1 MTRPPDGIRL
11 LEPAVRY
18 ALTAAA
24 EVTPEFL
31 GRPTPCRGWDLRMLL
46 LHACESL
53 DAIHEGIDAGC
64 VSLYPAAR
72 DTDLATQAA
81 DPARAFRD
89 RAGRLL
95 DGCASTGRAQAGRRP
110 DATRI
115 ADRLVTAGAMAGA
128 GALEIAVHGWD
139 ISQACGHG
147 QPIPAGLAAGLLA
160 LAPVLVPGARYPLFA
175 APVSVAPE
183 AGASDQLTAFL
194 GRARVS

>member
-1 MTRPPDGIRL
+1 MTRPPEGIRL

-24 EVTPEFL
+24 GVTPEFL
-31 GRPTPCRGWDLRMLL
+31 SRPTPCRGWDLRMLL
-46 LHACESL
+46 LHAGESL
-53 DAIHEGIDAGC
+53 DAIYEGIDAGC
-64 VSLYPAAR
+64 VSLHPAAC
-72 DTDLATQAA
+72 DADLAAMAA

-89 RAGRLL
+89 RASRLL
-95 DGCASTGRAQAGRRP
+95 DGWASTGRAHTGRRP
-110 DATRI
+110 GLIQI
-115 ADRLVTAGAMAGA
+115 ADRLVTAAALAGA

-147 QPIPAGLAAGLLA
+147 QPIPRDLAAGLLA
-160 LAPVLVPGARYPLFA
+160 LAPQLVPSTRHPLFA

-194 GRARVS
+194 GRAGVL

>member
-1 MTRPPDGIRL
+1 MTRPPEGIRL

-24 EVTPEFL
+24 GVTPEFL
-31 GRPTPCRGWDLRMLL
+31 SRPTPCRGWDLRMLL
-46 LHACESL
+46 LHASESL
-53 DAIHEGIDAGC
+53 DAIQEGIDAGR
-64 VSLYPAAR
+64 VGLYPAAC
-72 DTDLATQAA
+72 DTDLAAMAA

-95 DGCASTGRAQAGRRP
+95 DACASTGRAHTGRRHNVIQ
-110 DATRI
+110 I
-115 ADRLVTAGAMAGA
+115 AGRLVTAGAMAGA

-147 QPIPAGLAAGLLA
+147 QPIPRDLAAGLLA
-160 LAPVLVPGARYPLFA
+160 LAPLLVPSTRHPLFA

-194 GRARVS
+194 GRPEVS